1 MVASLDAVP
10 GDAAAGVHRL
20 IALGVLRPGAAPAVP
35 PQATGGERQVFPL
48 PDAVA
53 LCEARES
60 YHLGRLAA
68 TVRSLVHGGWGHH
81 RVTRDAVA
89 FLIAHQDTDGAFGY
103 PAFDD
108 LAARTRARYSWTRSA
123 AVALTAAE
131 GTRSAG

>member
-1 MVASLDAVP
+1 MTTAARSEPARSRATPRGDPVETVP
-10 GDAAAGVHRL
+10 QE
-20 IALGVLRPGAAPAVP
+20 AP
-35 PQATGGERQVFPL
+35 
-48 PDAVA
+48 VA